1 MAPMEP
7 VVKRIL
13 ALGATGALVV
23 LALVGA
29 LPDPAGSATTFPP
42 VRPTRVLVL
51 GDSVMKGAE
60 GPVIASLP
68 GREVVFDSEV
78 NRSTGQGADI
88 VAQRGGDWDVAIVF
102 LGHNDGGSPGAYQPA
117 ARSILEQLRDVPY
130 VSWLTIHEV
139 RPYYPGVNQFIAGLQ
154 AEYPNLH
161 VGDWNAIAN
170 AHPEGVSGDGLHLNA
185 AGAQLMAGLVTEQ
198 VTAGEQQWNES
209 FLRLAAALTT
219 TTAPP
224 TTTTTAPPTTTSTST
239 STSTTTT
246 TEAATTTT
254 KATSSSCAR
263 AADDGRAVTDC
274 TAEPD
279 QVATSDVPWWVFL
292 GGAALGLAI
301 AGTGLRMRRRRQAQR
316 DADLAG

>member
-1 MAPMEP
+1 MEP
-7 VVKRIL
+7 IVKRIL

-23 LALVGA
+23 LGLVGA
-29 LPDPAGSATTFPP
+29 LPDPAGSAATYPP
-42 VRPTRVLVL
+42 ERPTRVLVL

-68 GREVVFDSEV
+68 GRDVVFDSEV

-88 VAQRGGDWDVAIVF
+88 VAQRGGDWDVAVVF

-139 RPYYPGVNQFIAGLQ
+139 RPYYPAVNQFIAGLQ

-170 AHPEGVSGDGLHLNA
+170 AHPEGVAGDGLHLNGT
-185 AGAQLMAGLVTEQ
+185 GAQLMAGLVTEQ
-198 VTAGEQQWNES
+198 VAAGEQQWNEQL
-209 FLRLAAALTT
+209 LRLAAALSTT

-224 TTTTTAPPTTTSTST
+224 TTTTTVPPTTTSTST

-246 TEAATTTT
+246 TEPATTTT
-254 KATSSSCAR
+254 KA
-263 AADDGRAVTDC
+263 AASDCIESPEDDEAVTDC
-274 TAEPD
+274 SAEPD
-279 QVATSDVPWWVFL
+279 QLATSDVPWWVFL

-301 AGTGLRMRRRRQAQR
+301 VGLGLRMRRRRQAQR